1 MLSDEVLS
9 YFTSRNFEQVAP
21 PVDDLLIH
29 LINSGAKTATINV
42 TPSESGGPQSREWG
56 KVIRDDRWF
65 SRILGA
71 RMGWL
76 GDAELTSRSATYS
89 GVSGKPGG
97 SLTVLGVVGT
107 TFSAIETGS
116 GAGKK
121 LLTRFTP

>member
-29 LINSGAKTATINV
+29 LIDSGATTVTINV
-42 TPSESGGPQSREWG
+42 TPSETGGAQSREWG
-56 KVIRDDRWF
+56 KVIAG
-65 SRILGA
+65 SAGSSVL
-71 RMGWL
+71 RMNWL
-76 GDAELTSRSATYS
+76 GDAELTSIARSATCS
-89 GVSGKPGG
+89 GVSGRPGG
-97 SLTVLGVVGT
+97 SLIVLGVVGT

>member
-29 LINSGAKTATINV
+29 LIDSGAATVTINV
-42 TPSESGGPQSREWG
+42 TPSETGGAQSREWG

-71 RMGWL
+71 THGL
-76 GDAELTSRSATYS
+76 
-89 GVSGKPGG
+89 
-97 SLTVLGVVGT
+97 VGRCRT
-107 TFSAIETGS
+107 HF
-116 GAGKK
+116 
-121 LLTRFTP
+121 